1 MQRLTSFCETPRPE
15 AERTSSRR
23 LEPVDAACE
32 TTHPPVFGR
41 TAATSST
48 VCSLVGAR
56 STLDA
61 KRRKIVASGYLRALL
76 LRQWTSLFSVRP
88 ILISPRPVDYIAQ
101 RRAIEIGAQIVAE
114 HLDGAVAVVV
124 ALAGNVRRNQNPRVL
139 P

>member
-15 AERTSSRR
+15 AGSAPSRR
-23 LEPVDAACE
+23 LDRWMRPRE
-32 TTHPPVFGR
+32 TTHPPVFDR
-41 TAATSST
+41 IVATGST

-114 HLDGAVAVVV
+114 HLDGTVAVVV
-124 ALAGNVRRNQNPRVL
+124 ALT
-139 P
+139 